1 MRRSIVLI
9 ILAGIAIA
17 AAFAWRSRTA
27 ATSAAS
33 APAVYEPAAKP
44 VPDRK
49 EVTTRPKSERSVP
62 EAADDRPFT
71 EIRPE
76 LERRALAGDA
86 QAARRLGMTLANC
99 NHYIDVS
106 DNKLEEMVVDQAAR
120 GFTAKIGDHE
130 ASPEQILKLYKLSL
144 SQKRRDCKGVSGL
157 DEANAWKLAFQW
169 IERAAAL
176 GDPDA
181 QAVYGTL
188 AFSDFDTR
196 NALVDAEKMR
206 DRKQLATDY
215 LQRALARGDGLALI
229 QMAGRYQDGLLFPPD
244 PEKAYAYVWAY
255 SLTARAGDLVPGL
268 LDELLVQRGVAL
280 DEAALER
287 ARLEG
292 QQLATCC
299 GVVATQTP

>member
-1 MRRSIVLI
+1 MRRSIVLMT
-9 ILAGIAIA
+9 LATIAIA
-17 AAFAWRSRTA
+17 ATFAWRSRTA
-27 ATSAAS
+27 ATSS
-33 APAVYEPAAKP
+33 APAPAVFAPATSVPVRTEAATKP
-44 VPDRK
+44 ER
-49 EVTTRPKSERSVP
+49 ERSLP
-62 EAADDRPFT
+62 EVADSGPFT

-99 NHYIDVS
+99 NHYTDVS

-120 GFTAKIGDHE
+120 GFTAKIGDHD
-130 ASPEQILKLYKLSL
+130 AQPEEILKLYKLSL
-144 SQKRRDCKGVSGL
+144 AQKRRDCKGVSGL
-157 DEANAWKLAFQW
+157 DEADGWKLAFQW

-215 LQRALARGDGLALI
+215 LQRALAQGDGLALI

-255 SLTARAGDLVPGL
+255 SLTPRAGDIVSGL
-268 LDELLVQRGVAL
+268 LDELLVQRGAQL
-280 DEAALER
+280 DEAARER

-292 QQLATCC
+292 QRLATCC
-299 GVVATQTP
+299 GIVASQTP